1 MSPFLQQQKR
11 PYKKS
16 TIGGDDTLRMVANIQ
31 RNPEMTDEEIVDGMD
46 LNQIGGAISF
56 LKFLEDIYGAATI

>member
-1 MSPFLQQQKR
+1 
-11 PYKKS
+11 
-16 TIGGDDTLRMVANIQ
+16 MVANIQ